1 MIKIFLKPI
10 ALMLAAAVAVIV
22 IISTFGADKRIPEDA
37 NKGGSDF
44 SAVANIGE
52 KRPYCVLIAG
62 RDEVSGLSDVMMLAA
77 FDKSEGKACILQ
89 IPRDTY
95 AEYGNGYFKING
107 IIQALG
113 ADGACDFFE
122 RSFGVEIDGYISLD
136 LKGFRAAVDAIGGV
150 EMTLD
155 KPFCYSDPSQNLYI
169 DIPSG
174 KQVLDGE
181 RAEMLV
187 RYRSG
192 YARGDLDR
200 LDMQKRFLAAF
211 FIALREKTNPL
222 NIYRLASGI
231 LPYLKTDIAPN
242 ELVSLGARLLSLDS
256 ERACMVTLPGEDVI
270 SEISGGSF
278 YVASKQGTAELLAE
292 RFGGDIG
299 SFDREELLLPPSLD
313 SFKKIYRR
321 KINAKLVFLNELK

>member
-10 ALMLAAAVAVIV
+10 ALMLAAAIAVIV
-22 IISTFGADKRIPEDA
+22 IISTFGANKRSPEDA
-37 NKGGSDF
+37 NKGESDF

-52 KRPYCVLIAG
+52 ERPYCVLIAG

-242 ELVSLGARLLSLDS
+242 ELVSLGARLLSLDG

-292 RFGGDIG
+292 HFGGNIG
-299 SFDREELLLPPSLD
+299 SFDREELLLHPSLD

-321 KINAKLVFLNELK
+321 KINAKLVFFNELK

>member
-10 ALMLAAAVAVIV
+10 ALMLAAAIAVIV
-22 IISTFGADKRIPEDA
+22 MISVFGANKRISDDA
-37 NKGGSDF
+37 NRGESDF
-44 SAVANIGE
+44 SAAVNIGE
-52 KRPYCVLIAG
+52 KRPYCVFIAG
-62 RDEVSGLSDVMMLAA
+62 SDAASGLSDVMMLAA
-77 FDKSEGKACILQ
+77 FDRSEETACILQ

-155 KPFCYSDPSQNLYI
+155 KSFKYSDPAQNLYI

-211 FIALREKTNPL
+211 FVALREKTNPL
-222 NIYRLASGI
+222 NIYRIASSV

-242 ELVSLGARLLSLDS
+242 ELVSLGIKLLSLDG

-292 RFGGDIG
+292 RFGGDINF
-299 SFDREELLLPPSLD
+299 FDREELLLHPSLD
-313 SFKKIYRR
+313 SFKKIYRK
-321 KINAKLVFLNELK
+321 KIDARLVFLSELK